1 MALVCEYMEWCE
13 LEHTMKVYMPELNQV
28 MSIWHTGLVLQILL
42 SNSGM
47 PLMQKLMI
55 FCWPVILLGHSV
67 PHNYDSV
74 ILFAAECIFGY
85 HMTLLIV
92 SFLNVQP
99 RAYNRAELEDIL
111 GLDGESKREN
121 PDSRPLL
128 LTLVES
134 FLKDEVCWRVG

>member
-28 MSIWHTGLVLQILL
+28 MSLWNTGLVLQILL
-42 SNSGM
+42 SNSRM

-55 FCWPVILLGHSV
+55 FCWPVILSGH
-67 PHNYDSV
+67 HNNNAV
-74 ILFAAECIFGY
+74 LLLAAKCIFGY

-92 SFLNVQP
+92 SLLNVQP

-111 GLDGESKREN
+111 GLDGESSQEN

>member
-28 MSIWHTGLVLQILL
+28 MSIWHAGLVLQILL
-42 SNSGM
+42 LNSGM
-47 PLMQKLMI
+47 PLMQKLII
-55 FCWPVILLGHSV
+55 FCWPVVLLGHSV
-67 PHNYDSV
+67 RHNYDPV
-74 ILFAAECIFGY
+74 IHFTAECIFGY
-85 HMTLLIV
+85 HMTSLIV
-92 SFLNVQP
+92 SLLNVQP

-134 FLKDEVCWRVG
+134 FLKDEVCGRVG